1 MPSVSPGPLPQTMID
16 FWRLVWQENVHCIVM
31 MLSQLA
37 EGGMVRC
44 QQYWPDS
51 GSAYYGPYR
60 VTLSN
65 LEKRDGFKLRKFTV
79 GVRDDEMKL
88 MYFSFFFLRAAER
101 LVQFITINSWDG
113 LIMETCQTL

>member
-1 MPSVSPGPLPQTMID
+1 MID
-16 FWRLVWQENVHCIVM
+16 FWRLVWQENVQCIVM

-60 VTLSN
+60 VTFSK
-65 LEKRDGFKLRKFTV
+65 LEKFDGIKLRSFTI
-79 GVRDDEMKL
+79 GVCDDEMKECIS
-88 MYFSFFFLRAAER
+88 FSFSPDWRRDSF
-101 LVQFITINSWDG
+101 NSSLSVHG
-113 LIMETCQTL
+113 VA